1 MEGFN
6 SQQGAS
12 DRDVKVDKGEV
23 IAAEAAAV
31 EVIAAEAASVEDMVD
46 TYIIRMCHEAFPST
60 SN

>member
-1 MEGFN
+1 
-6 SQQGAS
+6 
-12 DRDVKVDKGEV
+12 VKVDKGEV